1 MRVLLVEHVPGVG
14 AEHAD
19 RLHAAGHVVLRCYE
33 PGRPSFPCRGVD
45 GDCPIDAGPI
55 DAGPI
60 DVALGVRAAAAW
72 EVSGEEQGITCA
84 LRHRIP
90 VAIAADVGHPYG
102 DRVLD
107 AGSDVVQACDHAM
120 RGRVPRTWP
129 SR

>member
-1 MRVLLVEHVPGVG
+1 MRVLLVEHVPGAG
-14 AEHAD
+14 AEYAD
-19 RLHAAGHVVLRCYE
+19 RLHAAGRVVSRCHE
-33 PGRPSFPCRGVD
+33 PGRPSLPCRGVD

-60 DVALGVRAAAAW
+60 EVAVGVRAAAVW

-90 VAIAADVGHPYG
+90 VVIAADIGHPYG

-107 AGSDVVQACDHAM
+107 AGSDVVQACDHAI
-120 RGRVPRTWP
+120 RGRALWP